1 MVDPSTI
8 ILEYVCP
15 AMGTILAN
23 LMFSAPYKDI
33 QVAIQQRGQL
43 GDLNPTP
50 WAFMLG
56 NCCGWVTYSFLRQNY
71 WIFFANAPGFVLSV
85 YLNMGAAKLQYQGHR
100 AQEMRKSFA
109 TYLVQQQKQEEAESS
124 TWTVSQGNGTS
135 LEQILDTTT
144 STPTRPRVT
153 PPKTKDAMT
162 IAWEVT
168 SQATPAPA
176 PHESIVLGIVVVWV
190 TCIAVVALVGPTV
203 GMTAETRQWI
213 VGILVNLN
221 LVFFYGA
228 PLSTIV
234 TVLQT
239 KNSSSIH
246 LWTMMTNTGNG
257 AFWTAY
263 GLAVHDSFISIP
275 NGLGTLL
282 GIIQMMLCMTVP
294 RTPRIL
300 ESGGGG
306 DGVGAPS
313 ALSGVGEVV
322 YLLPTTMRTSTL
334 GQLQMMEQT
343 TDLDLVNPETTATFG
358 SDTSP
363 ELLSCGDEEVE
374 LEPVGQQQQLNV

>member
-1 MVDPSTI
+1 MLDPSTI
-8 ILEYVCP
+8 LLEYVCP

-33 QVAIQQRGQL
+33 QIAIQQRGQL

-56 NCCGWVTYSFLRQNY
+56 NCCGWVTYSFLQQNY

-100 AQEMRKSFA
+100 AHEMRKSFA
-109 TYLVQQQKQEEAESS
+109 TYLEQQQEQAAESS
-124 TWTVSQGNGTS
+124 TWITSQQGNGGTS
-135 LEQILDTTT
+135 SEQI
-144 STPTRPRVT
+144 
-153 PPKTKDAMT
+153 PKKKKDYMT

-176 PHESIVLGIVVVWV
+176 PHESIVLGIVMIWV
-190 TCIAVVALVGPTV
+190 TCIAVIALVGPTI
-203 GMTAETRQWI
+203 GMTADTRQWI
-213 VGILVNLN
+213 VGLLVNFN

-275 NGLGTLL
+275 NGLGALL
-282 GIIQMMLCMTVP
+282 GVIQIILCMTVP
-294 RTPRIL
+294 RTPILDL
-300 ESGGGG
+300 ESGVGGG
-306 DGVGAPS
+306 VSAPS
-313 ALSGVGEVV
+313 STLTGVGEAM
-322 YLLPTTMRTSTL
+322 YLLPTTTMRTSTL

-343 TDLDLVNPETTATFG
+343 TDLDLVTSKATTTATG

-363 ELLSCGDEEVE
+363 ELLSSVDEEVE
-374 LEPVGQQQQLNV
+374 LEPVGQQQHPNV

>member
-1 MVDPSTI
+1 MLDPSTI
-8 ILEYVCP
+8 LLEYVCP

-33 QVAIQQRGQL
+33 QIAIQQRGQL

-56 NCCGWVTYSFLRQNY
+56 NCCGWVTYSFLQRNY
-71 WIFFANAPGFVLSV
+71 WIFFANAPGFILSV

-100 AQEMRKSFA
+100 AHEMRKSFA
-109 TYLVQQQKQEEAESS
+109 TYLEQQQEQAAESS
-124 TWTVSQGNGTS
+124 TWIASQQGNGGTS
-135 LEQILDTTT
+135 SGPIPQ
-144 STPTRPRVT
+144 
-153 PPKTKDAMT
+153 KKKDYMT

-176 PHESIVLGIVVVWV
+176 PHESIVLGIVMIWV
-190 TCIAVVALVGPTV
+190 TCIAVIALVGPTI
-203 GMTAETRQWI
+203 GMTADTRQLI
-213 VGILVNLN
+213 VGLLVNFN

-282 GIIQMMLCMTVP
+282 GVIQIILCMTVP
-294 RTPRIL
+294 RTPIIDL
-300 ESGGGG
+300 ESGVGG
-306 DGVGAPS
+306 GVGAPS
-313 ALSGVGEVV
+313 STLTGFGEAM
-322 YLLPTTMRTSTL
+322 YLLPTTTMRTSTL
-334 GQLQMMEQT
+334 GQLQMIEQT
-343 TDLDLVNPETTATFG
+343 TDLDLVTFKATTTATG

-363 ELLSCGDEEVE
+363 ELLSSVDEEVE
-374 LEPVGQQQQLNV
+374 LEPVGQQQHPNV